1 MGTTTSARPATRFRR
16 LFTVL
21 IAVAL
26 ATGGLAGVGRG
37 PAVAQDD
44 VDQITQ
50 REFDRLTRAA
60 QRGEVVFGP
69 EDGTLDLDDS
79 GFDSASADLEVESFA
94 LRAEFANPSDPADA
108 PWDYGFIFR
117 AQGQDTSLGL
127 ILLSDGTWGALG
139 PEDIVED
146 GVITTGMVE
155 AVNDGEGDTNVIDL
169 YVEGDIGHFGLN
181 GDYVATFELPV
192 DGVGD
197 VIIGSG
203 FLNDDGQPNAETAY
217 TGFIVWTLDEGSL
230 GPDDE
235 TPDPDDLSDDDLTA
249 TAEAEEDDLSDRDLT
264 RTAEADEEDLS
275 DDDLTATADAED
287 EELSDRDLTR
297 TAEAEDEE
305 LSDDDLTATADA
317 EEEDEDATATAEA
330 EGDDETPESGG
341 GDPTYTSPAFGY
353 TLSYDDPWELDNEV
367 SENDGDLLEL
377 ISSGSTLQ
385 IVGNETRDTPEE
397 CVDTLLDDLAD
408 NRDVSNDEIAQDEQ
422 DRDLRDDSDE
432 LSWVVVFFTLAGED
446 DEEIDITGYYEC
458 RVIVEGDSLLTVIH
472 LALSDDYNDEIE
484 NRTAVLD
491 TIEIDGGSGGDDET
505 RTPTEEPEE
514 DETVTPD
521 PDDEETPTQEPDDE
535 PTAGATAEV
544 AEGTI
549 FVLLKAVGDSEILP
563 FGSIEPTGADE
574 SRVFLFAIGAGGSLV
589 TIHEGSCR
597 TPGDVAFEVSQID
610 ETGLLNETIEVATE
624 DISTGEFVMLVS
636 TDGTGETALACGVL
650 EPPVEE

>member
-1 MGTTTSARPATRFRR
+1 MGITTSARPATRFQR

-26 ATGGLAGVGRG
+26 ATGGLAGIG
-37 PAVAQDD
+37 PGSAVAQDD

-69 EDGTLDLDDS
+69 EDGSLDLDDS
-79 GFDSASADLEVESFA
+79 GFDSVSADLEVESFA

-117 AQGQDTSLGL
+117 TQGQDTSLRL

-146 GVITTGMVE
+146 GIITTGVVE
-155 AVNDGEGDTNVIDL
+155 TVNDGEGDTNVIDL

-181 GDYVATFELPV
+181 GDYVATFGLPV

-203 FLNDDGQPNAETAY
+203 FLNDEGQPNAETAY

-235 TPDPDDLSDDDLTA
+235 TPDPDDLSDRDLTRTAVTEEDDLSDDDLTA
-249 TAEAEEDDLSDRDLT
+249 TAEEDEDDLSDRDLT
-264 RTAEADEEDLS
+264 RTAEA
-275 DDDLTATADAED
+275 
-287 EELSDRDLTR
+287 
-297 TAEAEDEE
+297 
-305 LSDDDLTATADA
+305 
-317 EEEDEDATATAEA
+317 EEEN
-330 EGDDETPESGG
+330 GNG
-341 GDPTYTSPAFGY
+341 GDEPTYESPAFGY
-353 TLSYDDPWELDNEV
+353 TLSYDDPWELSDEL
-367 SENDGDLLEL
+367 SEDDGDLLEL
-377 ISSGSTLQ
+377 TSDGSTLQ

-408 NRDVSNDEIAQDEQ
+408 NPDVSDDEIAQDEQ
-422 DRDLRDDSDE
+422 DRDLRSDSDE

-446 DEEIDITGYYEC
+446 DEEIEITAYYEC
-458 RVIVEGDSLLTVIH
+458 RPIVDGDSLLTVIH

-491 TIEIDGGSGGDDET
+491 TIEIDGGSGGDDDET
-505 RTPTEEPEE
+505 RTSTEEPEE

-521 PDDEETPTQEPDDE
+521 PDDEETPTEDPDDE
-535 PTAGATAEV
+535 PTAEATAESEL
-544 AEGTI
+544 AEGSI
-549 FVLLKAVGDSEILP
+549 IVFLEAVGDSELVP
-563 FGSIEPTGADE
+563 FGSIEPTGPNE
-574 SRVFLFAIGAGGSLV
+574 SEVFLFAIGAGGSLV
-589 TIHEGSCR
+589 TIHEGTCR
-597 TPGDVAFEVSQID
+597 TPGDVAFEVGQID
-610 ETGLLNETIEVATE
+610 ETGLLSETIDVATE
-624 DISTGEFVMLVS
+624 DIATGDFVMLVS
-636 TDGTGETALACGVL
+636 TDGTEETALACGVL